1 MLRDTSRLFPG
12 ESRAATSMCS
22 SRAAPGEPAR
32 QLPRRAHVTSP
43 LVQTGAWLEQPK
55 ISPCVLGRKDCI
67 SCEPFFACG
76 FLSSET
82 KVVNERVNHR
92 WRRGRRSWSLHQVS
106 KTDSQP
112 PERRISFVSSRFF
125 GACLASL
132 AIIPRSTSWQEEQ
145 SGTLAA
151 TLEAQD
157 GIASFLFNSIA
168 SPLLADY
175 LVFLFSSSS
184 A

>member
-1 MLRDTSRLFPG
+1 MLRDTSRLLPG

-82 KVVNERVNHR
+82 KVVNERANHR

-106 KTDSQP
+106 KTHSQP
-112 PERRISFVSSRFF
+112 PERRICFVSSRFT
-125 GACLASL
+125 
-132 AIIPRSTSWQEEQ
+132 RSTSWQETVRDTGSDAGSSRWNREFSFQ
-145 SGTLAA
+145 LDSFA
-151 TLEAQD
+151 TA
-157 GIASFLFNSIA
+157 
-168 SPLLADY
+168 LADY